1 MIHHLQQHA
10 YQPTVRSSGWN
21 TGARVL
27 DDLLPESALASA
39 ALHEVEPLRATDTPW
54 LTGFAFGLLSRLR
67 TTDPIVWCVTREQ
80 VGDYGQLYA
89 HGAERYGLCPSQIVF
104 ARVNHPLHLHFALEE
119 ALKAE
124 GVAAVIGEGP
134 LPDFTGSRRLA
145 MLAKTHG
152 TPCLLLNPLAGEGRG
167 SAAQTRWQI
176 KPTTGVTDP
185 LDPFGPSLPTWL
197 VSLARIRGGHPSS
210 KPERIVWDE
219 QTYAFRPASDFSDA
233 AVSEHRTQGDTFK
246 QALVGRT
253 G

>member
-10 YQPTVRSSGWN
+10 YEQTFRSSGWN

-27 DDLLPESALASA
+27 DGLLPESALASA
-39 ALHEVEPLRATDTPW
+39 ALHEIEPLHATDTPW

-67 TTDPIVWCVTREQ
+67 TLAPIVWCVTREQ
-80 VGDYGQLYA
+80 VGDYGHLYA
-89 HGAERYGLCPSQIVF
+89 HGAERYGLSPSQIVF
-104 ARVNHPLHLHFALEE
+104 AKVNHPLHLHFALEE
-119 ALKAE
+119 ALKAD
-124 GVAAVIGEGP
+124 GIAAVMGEGP

-145 MLAKTHG
+145 LLAKTHDR
-152 TPCLLLNPLAGEGRG
+152 PCLLLNPQVSESQG

-185 LDPFGPSLPTWL
+185 LDPFGPGLPTWL
-197 VSLARIRGGHPSS
+197 VSLSRVRGGHPSS
-210 KPERIVWDE
+210 HPQRIVWDE
-219 QTYAFRPASDFSDA
+219 QTYAFRPASDFSDGKVHERREA
-233 AVSEHRTQGDTFK
+233 SQSYD